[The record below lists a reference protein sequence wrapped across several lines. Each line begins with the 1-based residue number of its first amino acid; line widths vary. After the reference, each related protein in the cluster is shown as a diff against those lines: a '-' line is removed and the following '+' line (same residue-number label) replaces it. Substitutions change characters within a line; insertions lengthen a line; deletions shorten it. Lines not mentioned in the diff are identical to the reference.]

1 MGIQASKLAGKQT
14 GKREHKNGWVGRIFP
29 YEKGGCNFEADPPN
43 ENTMLMLSKILEESP

>member
-14 GKREHKNGWVGRIFP
+14 GKRESKNGWVGRIFP